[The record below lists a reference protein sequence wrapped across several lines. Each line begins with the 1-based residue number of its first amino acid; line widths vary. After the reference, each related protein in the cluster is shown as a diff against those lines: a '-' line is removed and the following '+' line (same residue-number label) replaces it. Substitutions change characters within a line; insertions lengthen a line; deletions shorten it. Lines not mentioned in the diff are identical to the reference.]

1 MMNRATDPL
10 VRAVSRSRA
19 TVHAKLLVGF
29 LGMLALLVVV
39 MVLGLSVLGQSNNRL
54 QQLGK
59 VQLKS
64 IVYQELVT
72 DSAEVRH
79 LLTLRRGSIDSAC
92 WANYVGCVRT
102 APAQS
107 ASPSPSEG
115 SSTRALLA
123 IDQSIAS
130 ALGRLI
136 PATNESRLGFQPSSD
151 EKRQLAKIRDQ
162 STQLSSVM
170 QQITDYD
177 EAGAVEQGVVLQ
189 IQAAENIDYFLDR
202 EVFVLVNNTVAQT
215 EALKTENASAFDQSR
230 ALLIAVAAA
239 ATILALLLGYVLS
252 WSVVGPIRQ
261 IETRLGEITA
271 GDFTGQVTVRNRDE
285 LGALAANINLMNDEL
300 GRLYQELESASRH
313 KSEFLASM
321 SHELRTPLNA
331 VIGFSQVLRQQ
342 MFGELNEKQLEYV
355 DDILGSG
362 QHLLNL
368 INDILDLAKVE
379 AGRME
384 LQPAAFALDE
394 TLRNATAMVRERATR
409 QDVTLSTEIDDSVG
423 EIDADERKVKQ
434 ILFNLLSNAV
444 KFTPAGGTVTLAA
457 RTEGG
462 QAIISVRDTGVG
474 ISAEDQARIFEEFYQ
489 LGPGMAQE
497 GTGLGLALTKRLV
510 DLHGGELTL
519 ESAPGAGSTFTVRL
533 PLHRPGATPTP
544 GLIPGPEPVSA

>member
-1 MMNRATDPL
+1 MLNRATAPL
-10 VRAVSRSRA
+10 VRAVGRSRA
-19 TVHAKLLVGF
+19 TVHTKLLVAFVGIVT
-29 LGMLALLVVV
+29 LLMVV
-39 MVLGLSVLGQSNNRL
+39 MVLGLSVLGQSNARVE
-54 QQLGK
+54 QLG
-59 VQLKS
+59 VLQLKS
-64 IVYQELVT
+64 VLYQELHT
-72 DSAEVRH
+72 NSEQVRR
-79 LLTLRRGSIDSAC
+79 LLALRAGGLYAQCYSGAC
-92 WANYVGCVRT
+92 PSGG
-102 APAQS
+102 PS
-107 ASPSPSEG
+107 ASLVPNEVTG
-115 SSTRALLA
+115 SLLA
-123 IDQSIAS
+123 IDGNIAS
-130 ALGRLI
+130 ALGRLV

-151 EKRQLAKIRDQ
+151 ERQQIAQIRDK
-162 STQLSSVM
+162 TIQLSTVI

-177 EAGAVEQGVVLQ
+177 RADAPDKGLTLQ
-189 IQAAENIDYFLDR
+189 SQKAEPLSNSIEELALG
-202 EVFVLVNNTVAQT
+202 LVNSTVSQT
-215 EALKTENASAFDQSR
+215 EALKVENRSAFDQSQT
-230 ALLIAVAAA
+230 LLIAVAAV

-252 WSVVGPIRQ
+252 WSVVGPIRE
-261 IETRLGEITA
+261 IEGRLGEITS
-271 GDFTGQVTVRNRDE
+271 GDFTGHVTVRNRDE
-285 LGALAANINLMNDEL
+285 LGALADNINLMNDEL
-300 GRLYQELESASRH
+300 GRLYKELESTSRH

-384 LQPAAFALDE
+384 LQSAPFALDE

-409 QDVTLSTEIDDSVG
+409 QDVTLSTEIDASVG
-423 EIDADERKVKQ
+423 EIQADERKVKQ

-444 KFTPAGGTVTLAA
+444 KFTPAGGTITLAA
-457 RTEGG
+457 RTDAS

-474 ISAEDQARIFEEFYQ
+474 ITREDQARIFEDFYQ

-533 PLHRPGATPTP
+533 PLRRMEARPAPE
-544 GLIPGPEPVSA
+544 LAGPEPVSA

>member
-1 MMNRATDPL
+1 MLIRATDPL

-19 TVHAKLLVGF
+19 TVHAKLLVAFVGIV
-29 LGMLALLVVV
+29 ALLMVV
-39 MVLGLSVLGQSNNRL
+39 MVLGLSVLGESNSRVE
-54 QQLGK
+54 QLGIL
-59 VQLKS
+59 QLKS
-64 IVYQELVT
+64 VAYQQLQTNAEQVRQLLALRAGGHGAECFYSGGCP
-72 DSAEVRH
+72 SAGPGASLSPIEE
-79 LLTLRRGSIDSAC
+79 TGS
-92 WANYVGCVRT
+92 
-102 APAQS
+102 
-107 ASPSPSEG
+107 
-115 SSTRALLA
+115 LLA
-123 IDQSIAS
+123 IDQNIAS

-136 PATNESRLGFQPSSD
+136 PATNEARFGFQPSSD
-151 EKRQLAKIRDQ
+151 EHRQLAQIRDKGI
-162 STQLSSVM
+162 QLSTVM
-170 QQITDYD
+170 QQITEYD
-177 EAGAVEQGVVLQ
+177 GADAADKGLILQ
-189 IQAAENIDYFLDR
+189 SQSAEPLSKSIVDLS
-202 EVFVLVNNTVAQT
+202 VGLVSSTLSQT
-215 EALKTENASAFDQSR
+215 ESLKADNRSAFDQSQG
-230 ALLIAVAAA
+230 LLIAVAAA
-239 ATILALLLGYVLS
+239 ATVLALLLGYVLS
-252 WSVVGPIRQ
+252 RSVVGPIRQ
-261 IETRLGEITA
+261 IEGRLSEITS
-271 GDFTGQVTVRNRDE
+271 GDFTGHVTVRNRDE
-285 LGALAANINLMNDEL
+285 LGALAENINLMNDEL
-300 GRLYQELESASRH
+300 GRLYKELESASRH

-342 MFGELNEKQLEYV
+342 MFGELNEKQVEYV
-355 DDILGSG
+355 DDILSSG

-384 LQPAAFALDE
+384 LQPAPFALDE

-423 EIDADERKVKQ
+423 EIEADERKVKQ

-457 RTEGG
+457 RTDAS

-474 ISAEDQARIFEEFYQ
+474 ISPLDQARIFEDFYQ

-533 PLHRPGATPTP
+533 PLRRTEAARPAPELAG
-544 GLIPGPEPVSA
+544 GPEPVSA